1 MSTLSP
7 LKLNSYDDAIYYR
20 TRFLKTVPDPMSF
33 MREVVGPLLLAS
45 QQINQY
51 SSNHDQ
57 SQAQHGGLSI

>member
-7 LKLNSYDDAIYYR
+7 LKLNSYDDALYDH
-20 TRFLKTVPDPMSF
+20 TRFLKTVSDLMSF
-33 MREVVGPLLLAS
+33 IREGVGPLLPAS